1 MPGSHGFV
9 VDCKKNNTVVV
20 KVIKLFAAEEK
31 KPLVEKFAATLV
43 SAFYEAKKLNKLTY
57 H

>member
-9 VDCKKNNTVVV
+9 VDCKKNNITVV
-20 KVIKLFAAEEK
+20 VIKLFAAE
-31 KPLVEKFAATLV
+31 KPLLEKFAATLV

>member
-9 VDCKKNNTVVV
+9 VDCKKNNTAVE
-20 KVIKLFAAEEK
+20 VIKLFAAEE

>member
-20 KVIKLFAAEEK
+20 KVIKLFAAEEN
-31 KPLVEKFAATLV
+31 LEKFAATLV

>member
-31 KPLVEKFAATLV
+31 PFVEKFAATLV